1 MLTLIRNGSVF
12 APEPLGRR
20 DVLLVDRSIGAV
32 SEPGRIKLSGLDVE
46 EVDASDKSVLPGIID
61 THVHILGGGGEG
73 GPATRAPEIRLE
85 DIIGSGV
92 TTLFGCL
99 GTDGVTRHMTSLL
112 AKARALEA
120 EGVTTR
126 IFCGSYEIPVKT
138 ITGSVRSDL
147 ILIDKVIGA
156 GEIALSDHR
165 SSQPTFEDFARLA
178 AECRV
183 GGLLGGK
190 PGVLVCHMGDGR
202 RGLDYLFRLI
212 RDTEIPASQLIP
224 THTNRNRALL
234 DQGLEFMKLGGT
246 IDLTAGTL
254 PQQENDGDLSAETA
268 LGVIRAAGLPLTRVT
283 VSSDANGSMPVF
295 DKEGRLQFLAVAS
308 EETLLRTFRSVVS
321 RKTLGLDEAALVFA
335 ANPADFYKL
344 EGKGRL
350 EPGKDADLILFDESL
365 NLTDV
370 WAMGRRMLGE
380 GRLLARGT
388 FSGRKAADPNDG

>member
-1 MLTLIRNGSVF
+1 MLTLIRNASVF

-20 DVLLVDRSIGAV
+20 DVLLLDRTIGAV
-32 SEPGRIKLSGLDVE
+32 TEPGTLKLSGLEVE
-46 EVDASDKSVLPGIID
+46 EVDASGKSVLPGIID
-61 THVHILGGGGEG
+61 AHVHILGGGGEG

-99 GTDGVTRHMTSLL
+99 GTDGITRQMSSLL
-112 AKARALEA
+112 AKARALQI

-138 ITGSVRSDL
+138 LTGSVRSDL
-147 ILIDKVIGA
+147 VLIDKVIGA

-165 SSQPTFEDFARLA
+165 SSQPTFEEFARLA

-190 PGVLVCHMGDGR
+190 PGVLLCHMGDGR
-202 RGLDYLFRLI
+202 RRLDYLLRLV
-212 RDTEIPASQLIP
+212 RETEIPASQLIP
-224 THTNRNRALL
+224 THMNRNRALL
-234 DQGLEFMKLGGT
+234 DQGLEFVKLGGT
-246 IDLTAGTL
+246 LDLTAGTL
-254 PQQENDGDLSAETA
+254 PHQENDGDLSVETA
-268 LGVIRAAGLPLTRVT
+268 LGIFRSAGLPLTRVT

-308 EETLLRTFRSVVS
+308 EQTLLETFRSLLG
-321 RKTLGLDEAALVFA
+321 RKVLKPEEAALVFA
-335 ANPADFYKL
+335 ANPADFYRL
-344 EGKGRL
+344 DRKGHV
-350 EPGKDADLILFDESL
+350 EPGKDADLVLFDEGL

-370 WAMGRRMLGE
+370 WAMGRRMMAKGQLV
-380 GRLLARGT
+380 AHGT
-388 FSGRKAADPNDG
+388 FGGRKTAG